1 MGVGTLSLEDFKAR
15 LARGHLVN
23 GGDAIPDEY
32 RDTAARIAAFQ
43 VLAELVGVLPFQD
56 WISRAPGLT
65 WKQMITAKVQDEV
78 GHGHITAR
86 VAEDL
91 GRTREQILESYAYG
105 DAKLLNIF
113 HYDFHTWGE
122 VPIAGLLMNSAAL
135 VQFRSLAGGSYLPYV
150 RALKKIMR
158 EESFHYHL
166 ALEGTE
172 VLMREGTRTQQ
183 AQVQEGL
190 TLWWPR
196 VLGYFGP
203 DDSATYKDNVAWQL
217 RLKMDSND
225 TIRQAWISK
234 MVPVLR
240 KLGLEIPD
248 DRLEFDDETKQWAF
262 TQPDWAEIKRI
273 IKEDAGPASHRRREQ
288 VRSAFERNA
297 WARPVPLVA

>member
-1 MGVGTLSLEDFKAR
+1 MTQSPALEDFTVR
-15 LARGHLVN
+15 LAEGHLVN
-23 GGDAIPDEY
+23 GGDPMPDDY
-32 RDTAARIAAFQ
+32 RNTAARIAAFQ

-56 WISRAPGLT
+56 WIGRAPGLV

-78 GHGHITAR
+78 GQGHITAR

-91 GRTREQILESYAYG
+91 GRSREAILESYAYG
-105 DAKLLNIF
+105 EAKLLNIF
-113 HYDFHTWGE
+113 HYDFLTWGE
-122 VPIAGLLMNSAAL
+122 LPIAALLMNSAAL
-135 VQFRSLAGGSYLPYV
+135 VQFRSLSRGSYVPYV

-172 VLMREGTRTQQ
+172 VLLREGTDSQR

-203 DDSATYKDNVAWQL
+203 DDSATYQENIAWQL
-217 RLKMDSND
+217 RLKMDNNE

-234 MVPVLR
+234 IVPVLK
-240 KLGLEIPD
+240 KLRLEIPD
-248 DRLEFDDETKQWAF
+248 EQLEFDEDAKRWSY
-262 TQPDWAEIKRI
+262 TQPDWPEIKRI
-273 IKEDAGPASHRRREQ
+273 IKEDAGPASQRRRQ
-288 VRSAFERNA
+288 QIRTAFERNA
-297 WARPVPLVA
+297 WARPVALVA